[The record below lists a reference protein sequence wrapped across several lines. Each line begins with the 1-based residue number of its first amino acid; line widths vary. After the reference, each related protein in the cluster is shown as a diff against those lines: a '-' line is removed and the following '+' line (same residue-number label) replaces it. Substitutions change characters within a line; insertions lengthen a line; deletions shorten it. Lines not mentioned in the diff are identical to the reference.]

1 MPQIKPYDTLT
12 DVKSHIEKGRILSKG
27 ATLTI
32 ATGAITVTDSF
43 HLVATEGAASTDNL
57 STISGGTQAGQ
68 ILVLMA
74 ADGGD
79 TVVVKNNSDPGS
91 TLEIGADF
99 SLDSEDDSITLM
111 WTGTKW
117 VALSTHSNS

>member
-1 MPQIKPYDTLT
+1 MAQIKSYDTFQN
-12 DVKSHIEKGRILSKG
+12 VKDHIQKGRILSKG

-32 ATGAITVTDSF
+32 ASGAITVTDSF
-43 HLVATEGAASTDNL
+43 HLVATEGAADTDDL
-57 STISGGTQAGQ
+57 TTINGGTQAGQ

-74 ADGGD
+74 ADDGD

-91 TLEIGADF
+91 TLEIGAHF
-99 SLDSEDDSITLM
+99 SLDTEDDSITLM

-117 VALSTHSNS
+117 IALSTHSNS